1 MLPVTSVEKI
11 PSMLEFLLSP
21 FENNDAKELS
31 KSLRSLKS
39 VTLALQREDIDMAS
53 FRLLFDEL
61 LRKVPNLDPRKRYI
75 YVNCDIAK
83 NPEFESGVVKILN
96 SEEGSMSVNEQ
107 LSCRKL
113 RKSNAV
119 DVEETPNP
127 GDLDDFASVVLA
139 KRLKHSLST

>member
-1 MLPVTSVEKI
+1 MFS
-11 PSMLEFLLSP
+11 
-21 FENNDAKELS
+21 
-31 KSLRSLKS
+31 
-39 VTLALQREDIDMAS
+39 
-53 FRLLFDEL
+53 
-61 LRKVPNLDPRKRYI
+61 LDPRKRYI
-75 YVNCDIAK
+75 NVNCDIAK

-139 KRLKHSLST
+139 KRLKQSPHIKYENCKFLQPTSNILERFFSSAGYAYDELRQNILLA

>member
-1 MLPVTSVEKI
+1 MVELNAIERYLEIKESMEKI
-11 PSMLEFLLSP
+11 PSMLEVLLSP

-31 KSLRSLKS
+31 KSLRPLKS

-53 FRLLFDEL
+53 VRLLFDEL

-75 YVNCDIAK
+75 NVNCDIAK

-107 LSCRKL
+107 LSYRKL

-127 GDLDDFASVVLA
+127 GDLDDFAL
-139 KRLKHSLST
+139 LC